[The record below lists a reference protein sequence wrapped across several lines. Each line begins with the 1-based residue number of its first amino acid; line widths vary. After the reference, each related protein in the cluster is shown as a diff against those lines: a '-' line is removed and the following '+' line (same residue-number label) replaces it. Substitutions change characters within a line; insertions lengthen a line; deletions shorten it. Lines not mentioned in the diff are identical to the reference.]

1 MLPTPDNFFTYT
13 QWSGIATLVF
23 AALTILSFLVKWG
36 IRFRLVGVTGFM
48 AVLTSGLFALSIVPF
63 TRTTIPGAIRF
74 ATVYDSGATQ
84 VVIAVPP
91 TITVSELDATLQQ
104 AANDLFSPGRLS
116 RGEDKL
122 IIRART
128 VLHPEPGVS
137 QPLYLGQIRRSL
149 FVRDDDTMTIE
160 LIPDNI
166 AKLPPAPVTDAA
178 TAQSTLQ
185 DS

>member
-1 MLPTPDNFFTYT
+1 MLPTTADFLTYA

-23 AALTILSFLVKWG
+23 AGLTLLSFLVNWG
-36 IRFRLVGVTGFM
+36 LRFRLVGVTGFM
-48 AVLTSGLFALSIVPF
+48 AVLTSGLFALGIVPF
-63 TRTTIPGAIRF
+63 TRTTVPGAIRF

-84 VVIAVPP
+84 AVISVPP

-116 RGEDKL
+116 RGQNKL
-122 IIRART
+122 TIRART

-149 FVRDDDTMTIE
+149 VVREDDQMTIE
-160 LIPDNI
+160 LIPDNL
-166 AKLPPAPVTDAA
+166 AKLPSAPIPD
-178 TAQSTLQ
+178 TALQ
-185 DS
+185 NS